1 MSAAAPTGR
10 ACTRRVSS
18 GEISREISGDLRV
31 QAGPAHDGE
40 GPLLVLEVKRH
51 KDVVL
56 GEEVDVPRGRGRG
69 RGEVGVG

>member
-1 MSAAAPTGR
+1 M
-10 ACTRRVSS
+10 
-18 GEISREISGDLRV
+18 

-69 RGEVGVG
+69 RVEVGEGEYLDSTW